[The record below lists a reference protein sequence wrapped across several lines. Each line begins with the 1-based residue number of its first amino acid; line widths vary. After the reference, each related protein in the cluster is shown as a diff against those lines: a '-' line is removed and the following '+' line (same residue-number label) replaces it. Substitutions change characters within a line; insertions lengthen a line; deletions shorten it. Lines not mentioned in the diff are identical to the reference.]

1 MSMPAKKIEPQE
13 DPKVLKFAKHSF
25 LRRVGYGLRGIKVSF
40 VEEQNLPVHLAI
52 AGAAGV
58 GGYFAGMSVERWC
71 LFALCVAVAIMAEL
85 FNTAIERLSRAI
97 TDDYHPEIRD
107 ALDMASGAVFIV
119 AVGAAIV
126 GVLIVVW
133 PLIARFLMN

>member
-1 MSMPAKKIEPQE
+1 MSMPAKKIEPKDE
-13 DPKVLKFAKHSF
+13 PKVLKFAKHNF

-40 VEEQNLPVHLAI
+40 VEEQNLPVHLVI
-52 AGAAGV
+52 AASAGV
-58 GGYFAGMSVERWC
+58 GGFFADMSVERWC
-71 LFALCVAVAIMAEL
+71 LFALCVAIAIMAEL

-126 GVLIVVW
+126 GVLIVAW
-133 PLIARFLMN
+133 PLVQRFWPG